1 MLSSSMTQL
10 CLCVCVCMAVLL
22 HSSLGLP
29 AQHHGWLRLWEE
41 DEGCGTCNQ
50 RLCPPAPVRCPAG
63 RLKDDCGCCEQ
74 CANVEGQRCDPD
86 PAQRLY
92 GRCGEGLVCQRKA
105 IKGGRQEPEPTC
117 VCQEQDPVCGSD
129 GWTHQNVCQMREA
142 GVRRNTAIKLSGR
155 GPCSSGYCTLLLH
168 MLSRPGKLRLPCM
181 FIVILIEILALNHTV
196 LLLFCCSS
204 TCPSR
209 PEKHVQLQWHWQCV
223 RLWSL
228 GLSSSEPELEEA
240 REWQLPA
247 WRRSSHLCTGLMRA
261 LLIKKDSWPVCAL
274 IKLPNAFSVIYPS
287 ICPLSYRFIR
297 KSLVLVPRG
306 NLDSAID
313 LNVFLDGGSAQN
325 KLRQLHRHTERPES
339 DWDSNQRLFLYL
351 LTVRKY

>member
-1 MLSSSMTQL
+1 MTAREQQATRTAISLRNLFHIVMILELILGLPALSSQLRTTVVPDFSLCVPMLSSSMTQL

-63 RLKDDCGCCEQ
+63 RLKDDCGCCER

-155 GPCSSGYCTLLLH
+155 GPCSSGYCTL
-168 MLSRPGKLRLPCM
+168 
-181 FIVILIEILALNHTV
+181 F
-196 LLLFCCSS
+196 
-204 TCPSR
+204 
-209 PEKHVQLQWHWQCV
+209 
-223 RLWSL
+223 
-228 GLSSSEPELEEA
+228 
-240 REWQLPA
+240 
-247 WRRSSHLCTGLMRA
+247 
-261 LLIKKDSWPVCAL
+261 
-274 IKLPNAFSVIYPS
+274 
-287 ICPLSYRFIR
+287 
-297 KSLVLVPRG
+297 
-306 NLDSAID
+306 
-313 LNVFLDGGSAQN
+313 
-325 KLRQLHRHTERPES
+325 
-339 DWDSNQRLFLYL
+339 
-351 LTVRKY
+351 